1 MKTGTIASAVVLVL
15 SFCCILAMTSSVDA
29 DIPKSGACGD
39 GLSVMYPVIG
49 ILAAVFVGMLV
60 MDIFR
65 RKTDDTRSCIRTPDR
80 V

>member
-1 MKTGTIASAVVLVL
+1 MVIDETPQG
-15 SFCCILAMTSSVDA
+15 D
-29 DIPKSGACGD
+29 DGD

-65 RKTDDTRSCIRTPDR
+65 RRAE
-80 V
+80 